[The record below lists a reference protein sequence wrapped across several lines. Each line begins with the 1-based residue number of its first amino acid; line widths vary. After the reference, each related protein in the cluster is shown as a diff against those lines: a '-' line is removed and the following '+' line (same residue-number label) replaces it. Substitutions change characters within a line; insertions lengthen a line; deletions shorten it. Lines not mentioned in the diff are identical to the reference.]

1 MRFAGFHALL
11 LVASLFSPSSSRR
24 SLRMPPPPSARPP
37 TSDAYAVDQGIAC
50 ALMLVAL
57 LVTYLVH

>member
-11 LVASLFSPSSSRR
+11 LVASLFLSVILPSFAQNAAA
-24 SLRMPPPPSARPP
+24 PPS
-37 TSDAYAVDQGIAC
+37 GIAC